1 MARDKT
7 LKLSIQ
13 IAGKVDKSLQAA
25 INSATR
31 QTSGVAKTISSIG
44 TAGLVAMTSLATG
57 TAAALADCKN
67 EAVKYQNALGDVI
80 KYVNGLA
87 DATGRISN
95 EEWKIEDGGN
105 GKTYAE
111 NYENVYQSILR
122 ISSIVPMTK
131 EELAE
136 LTALM
141 GQSGKSIE
149 QMFKLDASGNVT
161 GGLIKDAAVM
171 AAAWDIGAK
180 EAADYGAKWENAFK
194 MNHKE
199 VMTLANQINYL
210 GANSATTAAEIA
222 NAVNHAASLGQL
234 TGITPATTA
243 ALADAMLATGV
254 ASDRVGTSI
263 KRMALNLS
271 KGTDMTKKQKG
282 VLAEMGLT
290 AEWVAKTMTDDTD
303 GVGSGAIK
311 TLNTLFDGINKLP
324 EERRLN
330 AVGQLF
336 GVWAAEGGAKIAN
349 NLDVYQKALAMVAD
363 EQAYMNSMQREFDIK
378 TATPEAIRSMRNS
391 AIEMFK
397 VNVGK
402 SFVPVTTQADEAI
415 RQLFLRLNDNMPEL
429 QKLSGSLADLATEG
443 ISKVGDAIERALPYI
458 SDVISYV
465 NNNGKKVEKTIGGI
479 ALALV
484 GMKFAPAIEGVG
496 SLLFGTGGAGSGKKG
511 GLFTGLFTGG
521 MQARRDLVRAFDIG
535 REAAGLEGGAG
546 RSFATGATGVF
557 AALANMG
564 GLNARGTNRRNAA
577 WGRINAATLN
587 VAQNGLFGA
596 ARNAIAG
603 SRAAQY
609 VSGVGA
615 AGRGFFGAGKGML
628 QAMIH
633 PKNPAVGQ
641 TAVGNLL
648 GAFGGFLSS
657 GAGLFGKI
665 ASPFAPLLAGAVPV
679 VGAISAVIA
688 VVSIL
693 GDHLGDVRGII
704 ENVFGKKG
712 TDVFDKF
719 TGKLSSVGDFIK
731 GLFQE
736 NGVKNATTFMRARFA
751 SLLDNGGFLQTLFGG
766 TDNGLAAFDGLVS
779 ILQSVMGV
787 VGQVVSFANTTV
799 KPIITEIFTFITQTV
814 IPSLVQTFTA
824 ASPLISAA
832 LSGVGNVVMFV
843 MQTIGTTIKAVLP
856 VIEWVIEKVLTAL
869 TGVTNFIS
877 GVFTGNWRQA
887 WEGVKQIFK
896 TVFEALATLVKL
908 PMNAVISLINKAIS
922 GINAIKIELP
932 DWVPLLGGKK
942 FGPLNIPTL
951 PMLARGGFTN
961 GPSIAGEAG
970 REAVISFQKSER
982 AKNIGTWAKAGEM
995 LGIGGREIK
1004 QITAG
1009 SQQPTATFAPSIV
1022 IQINGNA
1029 DEGTMQ
1035 QAGAELEE
1043 RLNAWWERKMQRERR
1058 FAY

>member
-80 KYVNGLA
+80 KYVDGLA
-87 DATGRISN
+87 DATGRISG
-95 EEWKIEDGGN
+95 EVFSGN

-111 NYENVYQSILR
+111 NYDTVYQSILR

-149 QMFKLDASGNVT
+149 QMFKLDKSGNVT

-194 MNHKE
+194 MNHEE

-222 NAVNHAASLGQL
+222 NAVNSAASLGQL

-290 AEWVAKTMTDDTD
+290 AQEVSKGMTVDS
-303 GVGSGAIK
+303 VG
-311 TLNTLFDGINKLP
+311 TLSRLFEGINKLP

-415 RQLFLRLNDNMPEL
+415 RQLFLRLNDDMPEL
-429 QKLSGSLADLATEG
+429 QKLSGSLADLATKG
-443 ISKVGDAIERALPYI
+443 ISKVGDAIERALPFI
-458 SDVISYV
+458 SKALDYV
-465 NNNGKKVEKTIGGI
+465 NNNGPQVAETIGKI

-484 GMKFAPAIEGVG
+484 GMKFAPAIEGLLGGAG
-496 SLLFGTGGAGSGKKG
+496 SLVFGTGGGAGSGKKG
-511 GLFTGLFTGG
+511 GLLTSLFRGG
-521 MQARRDLVRAFDIG
+521 TRAGRNVAQAFGIG
-535 REAAGLEGGAG
+535 RSAAGLGAG
-546 RSFATGATGVF
+546 AGGRLATGATGFF

-564 GLNARGTNRRNAA
+564 GLNAAGANRRNAA
-577 WGRINAATLN
+577 WGRVNAATLN

-603 SRAAQY
+603 SRAGQY

-615 AGRGFFGAGKGML
+615 AGRGFFGAASGL
-628 QAMIH
+628 AQSVLH
-633 PKNPAVGQ
+633 PALG
-641 TAVGNLL
+641 TSRMGNL
-648 GAFGGFLSS
+648 AGGIGGVLSS

-693 GDHLGDVRGII
+693 GDHLDGIRNI
-704 ENVFGKKG
+704 IGNVFGEKG
-712 TDVFDKF
+712 VAVFDTF
-719 TGKLSSVGDFIK
+719 TGKLSSVGSFIS
-731 GLFQE
+731 GLFE
-736 NGVKNATTFMRARFA
+736 NGGVANALAPLREGFA
-751 SLLDNGGFLQTLFGG
+751 GLLDGGGLIATLFGG
-766 TDNGLAAFDGLVS
+766 KENGLAAFDALVS

-787 VGQVVSFANTTV
+787 VGQVVTFANTTV

-869 TGVTNFIS
+869 TGLTNFIS

-887 WEGVKQIFK
+887 WEGVKQIFANA
-896 TVFEALATLVKL
+896 FDALTTLLKL

-922 GINAIKIELP
+922 GINALKLSIP
-932 DWVPLLGGKK
+932 DWVPLLGGKT
-942 FGPLNIPTL
+942 FSLNIPPM

>member
-1 MARDKT
+1 
-7 LKLSIQ
+7 
-13 IAGKVDKSLQAA
+13 
-25 INSATR
+25 
-31 QTSGVAKTISSIG
+31 
-44 TAGLVAMTSLATG
+44 
-57 TAAALADCKN
+57 
-67 EAVKYQNALGDVI
+67 
-80 KYVNGLA
+80 
-87 DATGRISN
+87 
-95 EEWKIEDGGN
+95 
-105 GKTYAE
+105 
-111 NYENVYQSILR
+111 
-122 ISSIVPMTK
+122 
-131 EELAE
+131 
-136 LTALM
+136 
-141 GQSGKSIE
+141 
-149 QMFKLDASGNVT
+149 
-161 GGLIKDAAVM
+161 
-171 AAAWDIGAK
+171 
-180 EAADYGAKWENAFK
+180 
-194 MNHKE
+194 
-199 VMTLANQINYL
+199 
-210 GANSATTAAEIA
+210 
-222 NAVNHAASLGQL
+222 
-234 TGITPATTA
+234 
-243 ALADAMLATGV
+243 
-254 ASDRVGTSI
+254 
-263 KRMALNLS
+263 
-271 KGTDMTKKQKG
+271 
-282 VLAEMGLT
+282 
-290 AEWVAKTMTDDTD
+290 
-303 GVGSGAIK
+303 
-311 TLNTLFDGINKLP
+311 
-324 EERRLN
+324 
-330 AVGQLF
+330 
-336 GVWAAEGGAKIAN
+336 
-349 NLDVYQKALAMVAD
+349 MVAD

-429 QKLSGSLADLATEG
+429 QKLTGSLADLATEG

-496 SLLFGTGGAGSGKKG
+496 SLLFGTGGGAGSGKKS

-609 VSGVGA
+609 VSGVGT

-693 GDHLGDVRGII
+693 GDHLDGIRNI
-704 ENVFGKKG
+704 IGNVFGEKG
-712 TDVFDKF
+712 VAVFDTF
-719 TGKLSSVGDFIK
+719 TGKLSSVGSFIS
-731 GLFQE
+731 GLFE
-736 NGVKNATTFMRARFA
+736 NGGVANALAPLREGFA
-751 SLLDNGGFLQTLFGG
+751 GLLDGGGLIATLFGG
-766 TDNGLAAFDGLVS
+766 KENGLAAFDGLVS

-787 VGQVVSFANTTV
+787 VGQVVTFANTTV

-869 TGVTNFIS
+869 TGLTNFIS

-887 WEGVKQIFK
+887 WEGVKQIFANA
-896 TVFEALATLVKL
+896 FDALTTLLKL

-922 GINAIKIELP
+922 GVNALKLSIP
-932 DWVPLLGGKK
+932 DWVPLLGGKT
-942 FGPLNIPTL
+942 FSLNIPPM